1 MPPAAVP
8 TALRVLV
15 TMLAALAA
23 VSQVAYLDALSWHIL
38 GLASPMTAQMRPP
51 FLTLMT
57 AHAMVSV
64 VAGVLSVALVL
75 NEGPRQSAARAL
87 GLALGAWSY
96 LTAYSGVTLLLRP
109 DAGAWRAAFE
119 AHFLAVEV
127 AGLVG
132 LLRFTALFPSPLG
145 DQSLEP
151 PPTLPRALYPFHAIG
166 VWMLGARAPWI
177 AGIVVLAS
185 IWGVTAA
192 RGLAVGDAGLSP
204 LMDVVRFVAAGIVVL
219 NLRRSWSRANPEDAG
234 RLAWLFIGLAF
245 VAGALLL
252 LIGGNV
258 LLAVTDWPEPVMAW
272 RPLLLDLGLVAFLV
286 AVAMGVLYRGEVDA
300 ARAARR
306 IGAFA
311 TAATVGLFLAAA
323 LEALFTGGALGGGA
337 YLRTGVGTLVAFVVL
352 VATHRGLVRSLERGL
367 AQLMGPGGAL
377 T

>member
-1 MPPAAVP
+1 MPPAAVA
-8 TALRVLV
+8 TTLRVLV
-15 TMLAALAA
+15 TMLAVLAA

-38 GLASPMTAQMRPP
+38 GLAAPMTAQMRPP

-57 AHAMVSV
+57 AHAVVSA
-64 VAGVLSVALVL
+64 VAGVLAIALVL
-75 NEGPRQSAARAL
+75 NEGRRQSAARGL

-109 DAGAWRAAFE
+109 EAGAWRAMFE

-132 LLRFTALFPSPLG
+132 LLRFTALFPRPLT
-145 DQSLEP
+145 DPQLEP
-151 PPTLPRALYPFHAIG
+151 PPTLPTALRPLHAAS

-177 AGIVVLAS
+177 VGIAVLAS
-185 IWGVTAA
+185 LWGVTSA
-192 RGLAVGDAGLSP
+192 RGLSIADAGLSP
-204 LMDVVRFVAAGIVVL
+204 LMDVVRFLAAGLVVL
-219 NLRRSWSRANPEDAG
+219 NLRRAWSRASAEEMN
-234 RLAWLFIGLAF
+234 RLAWLLIGLAF
-245 VAGALLL
+245 VSGALLL

-258 LLAVTDWPEPVMAW
+258 LLAVTAWPEPVMAW

-286 AVAMGVLYRGEVDA
+286 AVAMGIMYRGEMDA
-300 ARAARR
+300 ARTARR

-311 TAATVGLFLAAA
+311 TVATLGLFLAAA
-323 LEALFTGGALGGGA
+323 LEELFTGGALGGGT
-337 YLRTGVGTLVAFVVL
+337 YLRTGVGTLIAFVV
-352 VATHRGLVRSLERGL
+352 VVSTHRGLVRSFERGL